1 MTYITHKILLRLH
14 ATHYSYILKRNS
26 RFVLITTSIYCLL
39 FLAGFYAASR
49 ERHVTHT
56 GRDTSTCGQN
66 SMPCQTIR
74 YAVRISSAGDTI
86 LVDYA
91 GGRAYNECESS
102 SPISIKDSLTIQG
115 INGSAEIQCRE
126 NTTLFLIKQSRV
138 MRRLTLL
145 NLILSNSEV
154 AVNCLQSNVN
164 LVFNECILRNNSV
177 GISIKKAVKCFLVV
191 NNSSFHNHQSAGIES
206 FPCETSNFKIT
217 NTSFYSSQ
225 IIQSKQQYDAFTER
239 YELLINNCSF
249 LGKGLARQR
258 FRNGIVVYAFANTTK
273 IIIDK
278 TIFKNHLGLNPNE
291 RLLWIKETYGST
303 KQKTTF
309 ITLNEMIFENNYL
322 KKNLIFLEAARGK
335 EYSVFLE
342 NSLFKNNTGT
352 IEFAISPF
360 NANEYV
366 LNRDRP
372 NDTFLL
378 RKNTFLGNRY
388 FPRQGLDG
396 IYATLFFNCGSFQV
410 DSCKFIDNHHGQGP
424 STGVIS
430 MSDMANVTLNDC
442 YFEIGKVNG
451 TAIQVFAYPKSLL
464 TIVGNNTLNI
474 TKLNDAKTIFIH
486 LPSNKLANLRAE
498 HYGSVVMIGTL
509 HFICPQGF
517 SITQQKVK
525 KLKQQQNDTAAFSFF
540 QASCWPCPRKS
551 YSLDRGEAIN
561 YQNTTMIGCKSS
573 PRDNMRE
580 FRCHEC
586 PRGGHCVLGF
596 LQAKADFW
604 GYRIGDKV
612 RFIDCPHD
620 YCCDRHHCPT
630 YNTCHNKRTGR
641 LCGRCPSGTSES
653 LFTTACRKNNKCT
666 AVIFIPAAAVLTL
679 AYIIFFLYHND
690 IELFL
695 FSGFPVKLPSL
706 LDRDDSE
713 ESSGCI
719 KIIFYYYQTVDLLM
733 SSVGFEEKLKVLNR
747 INDLISQ
754 VFNMIVANISSFDC
768 PFPNMT
774 PVSKTLISHSL
785 GFVLLFILG
794 MCCLIMKLC
803 HSVRKRNRIQTNSN
817 ISSLNPLIENDSDT
831 ENVSVNNHRSR
842 FYEVNE
848 RADPQDSPKTSF
860 VERALRA
867 FTHICLLMYSA
878 TARLCLRLLRCVPY
892 KNKTKLLFI
901 DGTMHC
907 YQIFQYV
914 LLGYGLISVLPFCMV
929 PFLGSYVLK
938 LGLISVTQFFLG
950 CLLPLPFCCYWLL
963 LLLRNRAD
971 VNEYHMPHES
981 AIHRNRLAILHVLS
995 GPFRKHEAVACFPH
1009 SRLAWESVLILRRLV
1024 LILIFAFVY
1033 DRRWRTLSALIACV
1047 LILVIHLH
1055 VRPFRKRWENFLE
1068 TASLTTL
1075 VAFCGFTLVKALYRG
1090 EDYSSLYTNSTF
1102 MYSLNI
1108 IESTLIIAPLAVI
1121 VSVLFMLLSF
1131 KLVRLFGMCFRKI
1144 RSLFSVSQDHE

>member
-1 MTYITHKILLRLH
+1 
-14 ATHYSYILKRNS
+14 
-26 RFVLITTSIYCLL
+26 
-39 FLAGFYAASR
+39 
-49 ERHVTHT
+49 
-56 GRDTSTCGQN
+56 
-66 SMPCQTIR
+66 MPCQTVR
-74 YAVRISSAGDTI
+74 YAVRISNARDTI
-86 LVDYA
+86 LVDNA
-91 GGRAYNECESS
+91 GGRSYNECKSS
-102 SPISIKDSLTIQG
+102 SPISIQGSLTIRG
-115 INGSAEIQCRE
+115 MNGSAEIQCRE
-126 NTTLFLIKQSRV
+126 NTTLFLIKGRSSV
-138 MRRLTLL
+138 IRLTLL

-154 AVNCLQSNVN
+154 AVKSFRSDIN
-164 LVFNECILRNNSV
+164 LVFSECILRNNSV
-177 GISIKKAVKCFLVV
+177 GISIEKAATCLLVL
-191 NNSSFHNHQSAGIES
+191 NSSSFHNHQSAGIES
-206 FPCETSNFKIT
+206 FPCKISNFRIT

-225 IIQSKQQYDAFTER
+225 ILQREQHGALTKT
-239 YELLINNCSF
+239 YELLISNCSF
-249 LGKGLARQR
+249 LGKGLARQG
-258 FRNGIVVYAFANTTK
+258 FRNGIVVYPFANRTE

-278 TIFKNHLGLNPNE
+278 TIFKNHLGLNFNE
-291 RLLWIKETYGST
+291 HLLWIKDTYGST
-303 KQKTTF
+303 IQKATF
-309 ITLNEMIFENNYL
+309 ISLDQLIFENNYL

-335 EYSVFLE
+335 EYSVALE

-360 NANEYV
+360 NENECV
-366 LNRDRP
+366 LNKDRP
-372 NDTFLL
+372 NNTFLL
-378 RKNTFLGNRY
+378 RNNIFSGNRY

-396 IYATLFFNCGSFQV
+396 IYATLFFNFGSFQV
-410 DSCKFIDNHHGQGP
+410 VTCKFIDNHHGKGP

-430 MSDMANVTLNDC
+430 ISDMANVTLEDC
-442 YFEIGKVNG
+442 YFEIRKVNG

-464 TIVGNNTLNI
+464 TILGNNTLNI

-486 LPSNKLANLRAE
+486 LPSNKLANLRTD
-498 HYGSVVMIGTL
+498 HYGSVVMTGTL
-509 HFICPQGF
+509 KFICPHGF

-525 KLKQQQNDTAAFSFF
+525 KLKQRQNDTTAFTFF

-561 YQNTTMIGCKSS
+561 YHNTTMIGCKSS
-573 PRDNMRE
+573 PRDKMRE

-604 GYRIGDKV
+604 GYRIGNKV

-620 YCCDRHHCPT
+620 YCCDKHHCPT
-630 YNTCHNKRTGR
+630 YNTCHNQRTGR

-666 AVIFIPAAAVLTL
+666 AAIFFPAAVVLIL
-679 AYIIFFLYHND
+679 AYIIFFLYHKD
-690 IELFL
+690 IERFL
-695 FSGFPVKLPSL
+695 FSGFSVRLPSL
-706 LDRDDSE
+706 LDRDDAE

-719 KIIFYYYQTVDLLM
+719 KIFFYYYQTINLLM
-733 SSVGFEEKLKVLNR
+733 SSVGFEEKHKVVNR

-768 PFPNMT
+768 PLPNMT

-785 GFVLLFILG
+785 GFVLLFTLG
-794 MCCLIMKLC
+794 VCCLIWKLC
-803 HSVRKRNRIQTNSN
+803 HSVRERNRIQTNSN
-817 ISSLNPLIENDSDT
+817 TSSLNPLIENDCDI
-831 ENVSVNNHRSR
+831 ENVSVNNHRSH
-842 FYEVNE
+842 FYDANE
-848 RADPQDSPKTSF
+848 RDDPEDSLKTSF
-860 VERALRA
+860 TERALSA

-878 TARLCLRLLRCVPY
+878 TARLCLRLLHCVPY
-892 KNKTKLLFI
+892 KNTKVLFI
-901 DGTMHC
+901 DGTMKC

-914 LLGYGLISVLPFCMV
+914 LLGYALISVLPFCLV

-971 VNEYHMPHES
+971 VNEYHRPHES

-995 GPFRKHEAVACFPH
+995 APFRNHEAVACFPD

-1024 LILIFAFVY
+1024 LILIFGFMY
-1033 DRRWRTLSALIACV
+1033 DRRWRALSALIACV
-1047 LILVIHLH
+1047 LILVIHLY
-1055 VRPFRKRWENFLE
+1055 VKPFRKRWENFLE
-1068 TASLTTL
+1068 TASLATL

-1108 IESTLIIAPLAVI
+1108 FESVLIILPLAVI
-1121 VSVLFMLLSF
+1121 VFAVFILLSV
-1131 KLVRLFGMCFRKI
+1131 KLVRLFGICFRKI
-1144 RSLFSVSQDHE
+1144 RSLLSVSQGHA